1 MLNCAAEKV
10 IVNGFIKHK
19 WMTKFHLI
27 APKVE
32 MIQIIQKIEIFE
44 QHSYQIKL
52 VFCFVVLLTLLYFF
66 HHGRNLGGKLMA
78 LNDGWLA
85 HEIILHF

>member
-44 QHSYQIKL
+44 QHSYLDQTCFS
-52 VFCFVVLLTLLYFF
+52 FCCVVNIIIFF
-66 HHGRNLGGKLMA
+66 SPWKKPRGEV
-78 LNDGWLA
+78 DGL
-85 HEIILHF
+85 E